1 MPVRP
6 TPDPEHRFGP
16 LHQEPATIGRH
27 VRLFMPPQAVG
38 FGCGRLVPAVAFL
51 LVLAGCKPADTVVPP
66 PPPVPVQVA
75 VAVRQDMPRE
85 FESIGAVQALRTVSV
100 KSQTD
105 GLIAEI
111 HFKEGDEVGAGDLLV
126 TLDSRPFE
134 NMLNIARANLANARA
149 EAVQADADAERYKRL
164 DQSAAISKSDYTQY
178 LTKAET
184 AHAQVQAMEAAVT
197 NAELQLSYTAI
208 RAPIAGRTGQ
218 LLLHEGSLVKANDNA
233 YPLVTINQ
241 LAPIAV
247 AFAVPEDAL
256 EEIRAAIAARRAS
269 VKVAESSSG
278 LVRTDG
284 ALEFVDNAV
293 DTTTGTITLKAV
305 FPNAD
310 HSLWPGRFVQ
320 VVTQV
325 GVDHDALVVPAAAV
339 MTGQTGSTVYVVKP
353 DQTVELRT
361 VTVARVA
368 GDQTLLAGGVAA
380 GETIVTDGQ
389 LRLLPGAKTEIRTP
403 SGQPVAKVAVPAPGQ
418 KS

>member
-1 MPVRP
+1 
-6 TPDPEHRFGP
+6 
-16 LHQEPATIGRH
+16 
-27 VRLFMPPQAVG
+27 
-38 FGCGRLVPAVAFL
+38 
-51 LVLAGCKPADTVVPP
+51 
-66 PPPVPVQVA
+66 
-75 VAVRQDMPRE
+75 
-85 FESIGAVQALRTVSV
+85 
-100 KSQTD
+100 
-105 GLIAEI
+105 
-111 HFKEGDEVGAGDLLV
+111 
-126 TLDSRPFE
+126 
-134 NMLNIARANLANARA
+134 MLNIARANLANARA

-197 NAELQLSYTAI
+197 NAELQLSYTEI

-247 AFAVPEDAL
+247 AYSVPEDGL
-256 EEIRAAIAARRAS
+256 EEIRAAVAAHQAS
-269 VKVAESSSG
+269 VTVSENASG
-278 LVRTDG
+278 LVRPG
-284 ALEFVDNAV
+284 GRVEFVDNAV
-293 DTTTGTITLKAV
+293 DPTTGTITLKAV
-305 FPNAD
+305 FPNDD